1 MNSEQNKQ
9 LQEWKLKYI
18 KLNPILLIFMG
29 LILIAFG
36 IVSQTVDINYEY
48 ISTRYDEICA
58 NKIQCSITIVV
69 PSKMKSPIFFSYEVS
84 SFFQNTDKYFNSIPY
99 DLLYGNLDFDISI
112 CDQYKSNRE
121 MGKIFSVTNKTLEQD
136 EIAIPCGIAAYSYM
150 NDEFTLTKD
159 GNQILITDKGIA
171 WESDKEKFTNINL
184 DKQWIDMESERFIN
198 WMRPSP
204 LSKFRKLWGRID
216 QDLESGT
223 YTVNIQIKTNDA
235 FAETKKYFLLHNNGQ
250 FSDPILVIT
259 LPCLCVGPFL
269 IIFGL
274 INMIYWGKKQNL
286 IKKYRIY

>member
-1 MNSEQNKQ
+1 MNSEQTKQ

-36 IVSQTVDINYEY
+36 IVSQTVDIDYEY

-58 NKIQCSITIVV
+58 DKISCSIKISV
-69 PSKMKSPIFFSYEVS
+69 PSKMKSPVFFSYEVS

-99 DLLYGNLDFDISI
+99 DQLYGDLDFDTSI
-112 CDQYKSNRE
+112 CDQYKTNRE
-121 MGKIFSVTNKTLEQD
+121 MGKTLSVTGKALVQD
-136 EIAIPCGIAAYSYM
+136 NLAIPCGIAAYSYM
-150 NDEFTLTKD
+150 NDEFQLTKD
-159 GNQILITDKGIA
+159 GIQISVIDKGIA
-171 WESDKEKFTNINL
+171 WESDIEKFSNINL
-184 DKQWIDMESERFIN
+184 DNQWIDMESERFIN

-204 LSKFRKLWGRID
+204 LSRFRKLWGRID
-216 QDLESGT
+216 QDLEAGT
-223 YTVNIQIKTNDA
+223 YTVNIQINTNDA
-235 FAETKKYFLLHNNGQ
+235 FAQTKKYVLLHNNGQ

>member
-1 MNSEQNKQ
+1 MNSEQTKQ
-9 LQEWKLKYI
+9 LKEWRLKYL

-29 LILIAFG
+29 LVLIAFG
-36 IVSQTVDINYEY
+36 IVSQTVDIDYEY

-58 NKIQCSITIVV
+58 SKNSCFINIDV
-69 PSKMKSPIFFSYEVS
+69 PSKMKSPVFFSYEVS

-99 DLLYGNLDFDISI
+99 DQLYGDSDFDTSI
-112 CDQYKSNRE
+112 CDQYKTNQE
-121 MGKIFSVTNKTLEQD
+121 MGKTLSVTGKALAQD
-136 EIAIPCGIAAYSYM
+136 DIAIPCGIAAYSYM
-150 NDEFTLTKD
+150 NDEFSLNKD
-159 GNQILITDKGIA
+159 GKQISITDQGIS
-171 WESDKEKFTNINL
+171 WESDREKYTNINL

-204 LSKFRKLWGRID
+204 LSRFRKLWGRID
-216 QDLESGT
+216 QDLEPGI

-235 FAETKKYFLLHNNGQ
+235 FAETKKYVLLHNNGQ

-269 IIFGL
+269 IIFGI
-274 INMIYWGKKQNL
+274 INLIYWGKKQHL